1 MIRGLMYL
9 KSLSLVFVGAG
20 TGGVTRYL
28 LALWLNPLLAE
39 VPLGTLAANVLGC
52 GAAGALIGVLA
63 EYTSLD
69 MTLRPLLMAG
79 FLGGLTTFSSFAVEV
94 VQNLEA
100 QRPLLATAIVCL
112 HVGASLA
119 AAIGGLMAARALLA

>member
-1 MIRGLMYL
+1 MIRGLMNL

-20 TGGVTRYL
+20 SGGVVRYL
-28 LALWLNPLLAE
+28 LALWLNPVLAE
-39 VPLGTLAANVLGC
+39 VPLGTLAANVFGC
-52 GAAGALIGVLA
+52 GAAGALIGLLS

-79 FLGGLTTFSSFAVEV
+79 FLGGLTTFSSFSVEV
-94 VQNLEA
+94 VQALEA
-100 QRPLLATAIVCL
+100 QRPLLATAIVFL

-119 AAIGGLMAARALLA
+119 AAIAGLMAVRALVA